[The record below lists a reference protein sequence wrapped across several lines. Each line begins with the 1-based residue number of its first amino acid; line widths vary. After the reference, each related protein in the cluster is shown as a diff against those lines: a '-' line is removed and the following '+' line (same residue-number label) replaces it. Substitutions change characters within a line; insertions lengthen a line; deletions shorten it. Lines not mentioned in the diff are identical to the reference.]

1 MKMNIFAKCT
11 TIYKA
16 STSQGPTRPF
26 RLWPQHSTFST
37 FSKGRSGKIL
47 AFIFFSKLKLAV
59 LCAKRPMANLPAAA
73 RVILNIY
80 YLLYLETNSCQ
91 WLFLREQVHPI
102 IQYIYIFKTVI
113 LSWKF
118 ICDFSLH
125 CKRVCSK
132 IHICKCEEH
141 CFLKSEFMKKV
152 VPIFVAIGPDF
163 QFNIKGPSDD
173 IFWQFRSKILNF
185 FRIRLSKVCERSGFF
200 LSHFNDLSFSF
211 GGWNKWLVVN
221 LYLQLL

>member
-1 MKMNIFAKCT
+1 MHT
-11 TIYKA
+11 
-16 STSQGPTRPF
+16 Q
-26 RLWPQHSTFST
+26 LFS
-37 FSKGRSGKIL
+37 
-47 AFIFFSKLKLAV
+47 
-59 LCAKRPMANLPAAA
+59 
-73 RVILNIY
+73 
-80 YLLYLETNSCQ
+80 
-91 WLFLREQVHPI
+91 
-102 IQYIYIFKTVI
+102 IYILTVI

-132 IHICKCEEH
+132 RSPLWIHIYKVWIRV
-141 CFLKSEFMKKV
+141 KSS
-152 VPIFVAIGPDF
+152 IHAAIYCTNFVAIGP
-163 QFNIKGPSDD
+163 QFFIEGPSDD
-173 IFWQFRSKILNF
+173 IFWQFRSKIQNF